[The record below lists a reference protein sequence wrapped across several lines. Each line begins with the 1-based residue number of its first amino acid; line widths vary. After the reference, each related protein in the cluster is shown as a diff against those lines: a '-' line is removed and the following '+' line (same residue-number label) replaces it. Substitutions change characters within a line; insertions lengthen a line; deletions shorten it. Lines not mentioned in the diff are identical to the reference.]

1 VRGRCSRS
9 NTHAEHAYALDSGH
23 YFVPS
28 EAKAW
33 PKAVRLRVDAML
45 RAEYCLEV
53 QTRVDHALLLVKSEL
68 VTVDLF
74 SCSILKKSLC
84 ETYSLLDASID
95 LTK

>member
-1 VRGRCSRS
+1 
-9 NTHAEHAYALDSGH
+9 
-23 YFVPS
+23 
-28 EAKAW
+28 
-33 PKAVRLRVDAML
+33 ML

-84 ETYSLLDASID
+84 ETYSLLDASIA